1 MTGSGLVEDDVR
13 SARRPNVTG
22 GITTDR
28 RPLAIVSVHASPLAA
43 LGSQE
48 NGGMNVYV
56 RAVCEEL
63 SRHGV
68 PTEVFTRR
76 TDHAGPDRVR
86 LADLSWV
93 TRIQAGDPAA
103 SAKEDL
109 FDLLPAFTQAV
120 LAEQERR
127 GVDYQLI
134 HSHYW
139 LSGWVARQLKA
150 EWRVPW
156 FHTAHTLARV
166 KNERAAAGSLPEPEH
181 RIAVEQAVVRDSDRL
196 VASTMA
202 EAEDLIR
209 LYGADWS
216 HLTVVPPG
224 VSLKM
229 FGPRPTRE
237 LRLRLGL
244 LDTRVILFA
253 GRLERLKGA
262 ETLLEA
268 FALLQ
273 RRPPVSQ
280 PTALIV
286 IGDDSHN
293 GAIESRADGGER
305 RRLEA
310 LAAQLGIA
318 GSVRFMGA
326 VAQGALATYLSL
338 ADVCVVPSYTES
350 FGLVALEAAACGTP
364 VVAARVGGL
373 PAIVKDGL
381 TGYTI
386 PGHQPALYAE
396 RIGQLLQDDELHRCF
411 SRRSRM
417 VATQFSWERTVERL
431 LE

>member
-1 MTGSGLVEDDVR
+1 LTGTGLVEDDVR
-13 SARRPNVTG
+13 DARLPDVTG
-22 GITTDR
+22 GITSDR
-28 RPLAIVSVHASPLAA
+28 RPLAIVSIHASPLAA

-56 RAVCEEL
+56 RSVCEEL

-76 TDHAGPDRVR
+76 TDDTGPDRVR

-93 TRIQAGDPAA
+93 TRIKAGEPTAA
-103 SAKEDL
+103 AKDDL
-109 FDLLPAFTQAV
+109 FDLLPAFTQGV
-120 LAEQERR
+120 LAEQQRR
-127 GVDYQLI
+127 ALDYRLI

-139 LSGWVARQLKA
+139 LSGWVGRQLKA
-150 EWRVPW
+150 EWRIPW

-166 KNERAAAGSLPEPEH
+166 KNERAAAGSLPEPDH
-181 RIAVEQAVVRDSDRL
+181 RIAVEQAIVRDSDRL

-224 VSLKM
+224 VSLKL

-244 LDTRVILFA
+244 RDTRVILFA

-273 RRPPVSQ
+273 RRP
-280 PTALIV
+280 
-286 IGDDSHN
+286 
-293 GAIESRADGGER
+293 
-305 RRLEA
+305 
-310 LAAQLGIA
+310 
-318 GSVRFMGA
+318 
-326 VAQGALATYLSL
+326 
-338 ADVCVVPSYTES
+338 
-350 FGLVALEAAACGTP
+350 
-364 VVAARVGGL
+364 
-373 PAIVKDGL
+373 
-381 TGYTI
+381 
-386 PGHQPALYAE
+386 
-396 RIGQLLQDDELHRCF
+396 
-411 SRRSRM
+411 
-417 VATQFSWERTVERL
+417 
-431 LE
+431 